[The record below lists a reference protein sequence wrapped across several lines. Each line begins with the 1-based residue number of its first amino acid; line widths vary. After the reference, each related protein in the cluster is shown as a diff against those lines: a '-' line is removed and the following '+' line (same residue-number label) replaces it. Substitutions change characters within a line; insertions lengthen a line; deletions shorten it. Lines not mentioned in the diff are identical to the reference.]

1 MNINIYYLPQ
11 CHLLSPPSHNNDN
24 TFHSNDNASHTN
36 FHNIRTVSNSWHIC
50 GSDSRASKETTG
62 VPLCIVG
69 VWGEYA
75 PNGSVTNGYVMTV
88 AGVMSLFKD
97 LMPSLEEVY
106 YGNQVNDACAS
117 AIVDALWVL
126 ACTLDTLIEQS
137 RSVIYHSRQAVG
149 VVCDAL
155 FCVQP
160 KEEDSDGEDSDGEES
175 EAGPLQR
182 IPAQPYDYLG
192 DVLNALTAIQKQGQ

>member
-1 MNINIYYLPQ
+1 MTTPPTPTSTTSELCKILGTSVEPTQEQIRE
-11 CHLLSPPSHNNDN
+11 LLTSLFALLEFGVNM
-24 TFHSNDNASHTN
+24 ASGMPN
-36 FHNIRTVSNSWHIC
+36 KWQ
-50 GSDSRASKETTG
+50 
-62 VPLCIVG
+62 
-69 VWGEYA
+69 YA

-88 AGVMSLFKD
+88 ADLMSLFED
-97 LMPSLEEVY
+97 LMPSLKEVY

-137 RSVIYHSRQAVG
+137 RSGIYHSRQAVG

-160 KEEDSDGEDSDGEES
+160 KEEDSDGEES

-182 IPAQPYDYLG
+182 IPAQPYNYLG